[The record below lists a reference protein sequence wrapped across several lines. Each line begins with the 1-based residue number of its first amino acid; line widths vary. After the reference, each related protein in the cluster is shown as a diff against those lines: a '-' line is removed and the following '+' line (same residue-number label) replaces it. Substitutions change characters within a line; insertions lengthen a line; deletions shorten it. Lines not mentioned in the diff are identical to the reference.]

1 MSIICDINLAGVSL
15 WPGSESRSPMIL
27 QVISTSA
34 TRQKMKQLVPYMII
48 AGTLNTETNIK
59 ICVEWMKNYSTYCP
73 SPSLPDM
80 LSLYCQRVR
89 DTNLIN
95 LSPAARLTA
104 PTPSEVLADEMYKSD
119 QNQSGSEFNLKIKFE
134 VLCLRLSG
142 NLIKDKYL
150 RWRQEFI
157 QLLRFKFQV
166 RFFIST
172 FFLAGAGQLALK

>member
-1 MSIICDINLAGVSL
+1 
-15 WPGSESRSPMIL
+15 
-27 QVISTSA
+27 
-34 TRQKMKQLVPYMII
+34 
-48 AGTLNTETNIK
+48 
-59 ICVEWMKNYSTYCP
+59 
-73 SPSLPDM
+73 M

-166 RFFIST
+166 RFFTLSYLQANRLSNNGLYSHRVPQSPKGVAQT
-172 FFLAGAGQLALK
+172 V